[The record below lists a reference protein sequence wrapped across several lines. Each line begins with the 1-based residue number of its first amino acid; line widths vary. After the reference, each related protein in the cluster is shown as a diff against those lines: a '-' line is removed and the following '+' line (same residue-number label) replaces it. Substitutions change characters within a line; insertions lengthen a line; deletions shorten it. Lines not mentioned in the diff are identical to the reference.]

1 MVIYSQLSRCSTA
14 RVSVTRFS
22 LVGPTKITA
31 RKYFLFTEGSLKV
44 ENKEQLFD
52 FVFIVNL
59 FASKLYA
66 VAKCH
71 SQLSKVEDE
80 VIISQ
85 IVRISEG
92 CDQNGNRVSKNDKS
106 CHICSMR
113 LKGVLVTYEKYG
125 TMFIYLGIDEGE
137 TKLHYLGLLRLV
149 FY

>member
-59 FASKLYA
+59 FA
-66 VAKCH
+66 
-71 SQLSKVEDE
+71 SKVEDE